1 VKQQRDPRRPKRE
14 SYNDVL
20 ERVLAEDTETGFY
33 VGSGNSPVR
42 TLTESGSSE
51 TNPERPH
58 RTAGRGEIRILAVN
72 FLIDYLNGHP
82 AAETYYCAADSES
95 VTS

>member
-1 VKQQRDPRRPKRE
+1 M
-14 SYNDVL
+14 
-20 ERVLAEDTETGFY
+20 
-33 VGSGNSPVR
+33 R

-51 TNPERPH
+51 TNPERH
-58 RTAGRGEIRILAVN
+58 KRANTTAGRGEMRVLDAS

-82 AAETYYCAADSES
+82 AAETCYCAADSES